1 MLYRIARIVVQVS
14 SGTCSLSVVVVWSP
28 AISVFSGYPFPRI
41 PFSACAGIWIGDDTN
56 YELVPKTPLE
66 YTTNYLKHSKT
77 SV

>member
-56 YELVPKTPLE
+56 YELPKTHLK
-66 YTTNYLKHSKT
+66 YTTNYPKHSKT
-77 SV
+77 SA